1 MAVAADVRL
10 RPPRLYTSN
19 KVLDNLLGGF
29 EFAKVTFLNSASN
42 FVHDLVFLLCVRH
55 ILDFD
60 REVVYV
66 DGGNSI
72 NPYTI
77 SSIAKRYGKSR
88 QEVLGRIR
96 VARAFTA
103 YQMSSILLESLEEEV
118 RAGPGLLVLSC
129 LPDLFLDEDV
139 EYREAYHLLRRG
151 LKKVRDL
158 VKEEELIC
166 LVTNHGLSHLSR
178 RRGIGNLLHQMADRV
193 VRIQSTKGG
202 LLISLPR
209 EGRSTPF
216 IPVPPNQSILEDYAP
231 RQFSLQEPILKLL
244 RDSKKDQERRTRQ
257 VEISAFRLSSSHRPG
272 MGRSTAEDLP

>member
-1 MAVAADVRL
+1 MEVAAEVRVS
-10 RPPRLYTSN
+10 PPRLYTSN
-19 KVLDNLLGGF
+19 RVLDGLLEGF
-29 EFAKVTFLNSASN
+29 EPAKLTFLNSGSN

-77 SSIAKRYGKSR
+77 ASIAKRYGKPR
-88 QEVLGRIR
+88 QEVLGRVR

-103 YQMSSILLESLEEEV
+103 YQMASILLDSLEEEV

-151 LKKVRDL
+151 LKKARELVR
-158 VKEEELIC
+158 EEELIG
-166 LVTNHGLSHLSR
+166 LVTNHGLSQLSR
-178 RRGIGNLLHQMADRV
+178 RRGIGNLLHQLADRM
-193 VRIQSTKGG
+193 VRIEAIKGG
-202 LLISLPR
+202 LLISLPK
-209 EGRSTPF
+209 EGKSMPYL
-216 IPVPPNQSILEDYAP
+216 PVPSNQSLLEDYGDAGPPEKGGALVLLAP
-231 RQFSLQEPILKLL
+231 KKEPRFHTK
-244 RDSKKDQERRTRQ
+244 QM
-257 VEISAFRLSSSHRPG
+257 EISAFC
-272 MGRSTAEDLP
+272 RS